1 MQQERKQLDADLVMT
16 TSRMARAEGL
26 YDEATEMRDQ
36 LIEEVNELRKKSWEF
51 EVAAQ
56 TNGGQFKKMQ
66 EVQD

>member
-56 TNGGQFKKMQ
+56 TNGGQLKKMK

>member
-1 MQQERKQLDADLVMT
+1 MT

-56 TNGGQFKKMQ
+56 TNGGQFKKMK